1 MKIFDS
7 TLIYPI
13 FDVES
18 IGDGPRVPRAHLEV
32 VLTQLLASPAH
43 PLYSLTASR
52 APYGALS
59 GRRQRCRKKRS
70 FLPCPAALEAL
81 CGTTQAVQVMP
92 TPHARAPCTGSC
104 LAPVH

>member
-32 VLTQLLASPAH
+32 VLTQLLAAPGAAGGV
-43 PLYSLTASR
+43 PCEQRWR
-52 APYGALS
+52 ADVVL
-59 GRRQRCRKKRS
+59 RRRRCLR
-70 FLPCPAALEAL
+70 
-81 CGTTQAVQVMP
+81 
-92 TPHARAPCTGSC
+92 
-104 LAPVH
+104 

>member
-32 VLTQLLASPAH
+32 VLTQLLVARARA
-43 PLYSLTASR
+43 LYSSKHEGDQRGPNAGQTARFRDSNN
-52 APYGALS
+52 S
-59 GRRQRCRKKRS
+59 NTRRCVKQCS
-70 FLPCPAALEAL
+70 N
-81 CGTTQAVQVMP
+81 
-92 TPHARAPCTGSC
+92 
-104 LAPVH
+104 

>member
-32 VLTQLLASPAH
+32 VLTQLLA
-43 PLYSLTASR
+43 
-52 APYGALS
+52 
-59 GRRQRCRKKRS
+59 
-70 FLPCPAALEAL
+70 
-81 CGTTQAVQVMP
+81 
-92 TPHARAPCTGSC
+92 ARARAQRVLSAFRIT
-104 LAPVH
+104 

>member
-32 VLTQLLASPAH
+32 VFATSH
-43 PLYSLTASR
+43 HN
-52 APYGALS
+52 
-59 GRRQRCRKKRS
+59 KK
-70 FLPCPAALEAL
+70 
-81 CGTTQAVQVMP
+81 P
-92 TPHARAPCTGSC
+92 TPVIQNCLISGLYKTLSAPD
-104 LAPVH
+104 PEY